1 MQESILTRGRDSTEP
16 DQWEIQI
23 FARILTNHPV
33 ILVSSAPSETAEYM
47 NMKWASSLQDALA
60 LAEEILGDGNAT
72 VTVIP
77 DGVSVIVDAA
87 GN

>member
-1 MQESILTRGRDSTEP
+1 
-16 DQWEIQI
+16 
-23 FARILTNHPV
+23 
-33 ILVSSAPSETAEYM
+33 
-47 NMKWASSLQDALA
+47 MKWASSLQDALA

-77 DGVSVIVDAA
+77 DGVSVIVDAT